1 LPLFAAQLRNS
12 QGDASTYN
20 LSDPTEKIDA
30 FLSHSWRD
38 SGYLKY
44 LVGEV
49 AAVAYL
55 RTCSSVAI
63 S

>member
-1 LPLFAAQLRNS
+1 LALFAAQLRNS

-30 FLSHSWRD
+30 FLSRSWRD

-44 LVGEV
+44 LVRGCLF
-49 AAVAYL
+49 L
-55 RTCSSVAI
+55 RTSSAAI